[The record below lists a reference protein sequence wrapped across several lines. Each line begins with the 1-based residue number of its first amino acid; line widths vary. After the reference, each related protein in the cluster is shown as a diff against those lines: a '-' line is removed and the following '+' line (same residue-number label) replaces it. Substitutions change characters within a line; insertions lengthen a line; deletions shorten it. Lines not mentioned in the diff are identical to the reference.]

1 MGTVEVYQLHYS
13 SYLAPSFLIDRNG
26 SSRLLKNAPRTLAD
40 PLCGSLCDLCV
51 SVVSVF
57 VRIFTTETQRTTEIA
72 QRNRYPARADDFFS
86 SLQEKISDSHL
97 YLSEVS
103 AFRSCG
109 MQRDHILKAELKQAI
124 A

>member
-1 MGTVEVYQLHYS
+1 MEGKKAIHEPT
-13 SYLAPSFLIDRNG
+13 RNKPG
-26 SSRLLKNAPRTLAD
+26 QSTNRLLKNAPRTLAD

-86 SLQEKISDSHL
+86 SLL
-97 YLSEVS
+97 G
-103 AFRSCG
+103 FPC
-109 MQRDHILKAELKQAI
+109 RDYNHPRGKTHVTVGKEF
-124 A
+124 

>member
-1 MGTVEVYQLHYS
+1 MIHENTRTE
-13 SYLAPSFLIDRNG
+13 P
-26 SSRLLKNAPRTLAD
+26 SRLLKNAPRTLAD

-86 SLQEKISDSHL
+86 SPLRVH
-97 YLSEVS
+97 S
-103 AFRSCG
+103 ASCG
-109 MQRDHILKAELKQAI
+109 LVDHLPTGRRLRAFYEHH
-124 A
+124 

>member
-1 MGTVEVYQLHYS
+1 M
-13 SYLAPSFLIDRNG
+13 
-26 SSRLLKNAPRTLAD
+26 TLAD

-86 SLQEKISDSHL
+86 SLLGHQMDYGLDMMRLWEHVKGGDGGEAITAGNQFFQIAGECGWVAGDVSDSVGL
-97 YLSEVS
+97 
-103 AFRSCG
+103 
-109 MQRDHILKAELKQAI
+109 
-124 A
+124 